1 MKMTSLGKNPVS
13 LLRIMVGAIFITHGL
28 ARLYYWSVPDF
39 GGFLAASGLP
49 FGLVLAWTIT
59 VGEILSGSLLIPG
72 KYVRYCVL
80 FHATVVLGGIFMVHL
95 QNGWFVVG
103 HGANGIE
110 YSMLLL
116 VALFTVYRGEL
127 ATTS

>member
-1 MKMTSLGKNPVS
+1 MKMTSLVKNPVF
-13 LLRIMVGAIFITHGL
+13 LLRAIVGIIFITHGL

-49 FGLVLAWTIT
+49 FGLVLAWAVT
-59 VGEILSGSLLIPG
+59 VGEIFSGSLLILG

-80 FHATVVLGGIFMVHL
+80 FHATVILGGIFMVHL

-110 YSMLLL
+110 YSVLLL
-116 VALFTVYRGEL
+116 VALYTIYRGEL
-127 ATTS
+127 AATS